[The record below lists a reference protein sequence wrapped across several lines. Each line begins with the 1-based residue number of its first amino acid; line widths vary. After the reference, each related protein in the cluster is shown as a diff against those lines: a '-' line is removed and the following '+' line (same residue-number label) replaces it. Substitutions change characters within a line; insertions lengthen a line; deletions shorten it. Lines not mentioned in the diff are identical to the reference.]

1 MQLNEEE
8 TNKPEEAATEAQQE
22 QTEQKA
28 APAEEA
34 KAAEQPQAEEKP
46 AEKAQP
52 ENKDDDEIM
61 SMDEILEAESAL
73 LKKINAKETVLL
85 KVVQVTEDS
94 VYVNIGEKKEAVIP
108 LKEFENEKKPQP
120 GDEVTAILDR
130 KGREGTIMSHR
141 RAREKEAYVEV
152 KKLFDEGVRVK
163 GMITDIIKG
172 GYLVDISGL
181 RAFMPLS
188 LSELGGAHKHYLPA
202 GAKIK
207 VYITDFSEKDKKVI
221 ISRRKVLEEDEKVR
235 KAKTL
240 SEISE
245 GMVVRGVVSKTTE
258 DSVLIRF
265 QGIDGVV
272 KLENMSWKDP
282 KEALQKYKRG
292 ARVRCKILA
301 IDKEKEFIEFG
312 FKQIMPNPAFMLR
325 RKYPFRTKVKAK
337 ITAVTNDGA
346 EAKIN
351 ENVDAFIAPEEFGA
365 DGAPKA
371 GDEISAV
378 VVGINTAEF
387 KVKLS
392 IRRNE
397 EQEDRKRFQ
406 SYFKE
411 GPRFTLGQMLDNKDE
426 D

>member
-8 TNKPEEAATEAQQE
+8 TQKTEQTNEIQQE
-22 QTEQKA
+22 QTDQKA
-28 APAEEA
+28 ETAAHAEET
-34 KAAEQPQAEEKP
+34 KAEVAET
-46 AEKAQP
+46 QP
-52 ENKDDDEIM
+52 ESKDADEDENM
-61 SMDEILEAESAL
+61 SMDQILEAESAL

-85 KVVQVTEDS
+85 KVVQVTDDS

-108 LKEFENEKKPQP
+108 MTEFENEKKPQP

-152 KKLFDEGVRVK
+152 KKIFEAGTRVK

-240 SEISE
+240 SEIAE
-245 GMVVRGVVSKTTE
+245 GQVVRGVVSKTTE

-292 ARVRCKILA
+292 ARVRCKILS
-301 IDKEKEFIEFG
+301 IDREKEFIEFG

-325 RKYPFRTKVKAK
+325 RKYPPFKTKVKAK
-337 ITAVTNDGA
+337 ITAVNDDGA

-351 ENVDAFIAPEEFGA
+351 ENVDAFIPAEDFGA
-365 DGAPKA
+365 DGAPA
-371 GDEISAV
+371 VGAEISAV
-378 VVGINTAEF
+378 VVGINSTEF

-411 GPRFTLGQMLDNKDE
+411 GPRFTLGQMLNNKDE

>member
-1 MQLNEEE
+1 MQVNEEE
-8 TNKPEEAATEAQQE
+8 LQNPEQKPEETLKQEQSVPEMTALPETATE
-22 QTEQKA
+22 K
-28 APAEEA
+28 
-34 KAAEQPQAEEKP
+34 QAEKTES
-46 AEKAQP
+46 AETSENP
-52 ENKDDDEIM
+52 EESVENL
-61 SMDEILEAESAL
+61 SMDQILEAESAL
-73 LKKINAKETVLL
+73 LKKINAREMVSL

-108 LKEFENEKKPQP
+108 LSEFENEKTPQP
-120 GDEVTAILDR
+120 GDEVSAVFER

-141 RAREKEAYVEV
+141 RARECVAYVEV
-152 KKLFDEGVRVK
+152 KKLFEAGSRVK
-163 GMITDIIKG
+163 GKITDIIKG

-202 GAKIK
+202 GAKVK

-221 ISRRKVLEEDEKVR
+221 VSRRKVLEEDDKVR
-235 KAKTL
+235 KEKTL
-240 SEISE
+240 SEIKE
-245 GMVVRGVVSKTTE
+245 NDVVRGVVSKTTE
-258 DSVLIRF
+258 DSVLVRF
-265 QGIDGVV
+265 QGIDGAVS
-272 KLENMSWKDP
+272 LENISWKDP
-282 KEALQKYKRG
+282 KEAMTKYKRG
-292 ARVRCKILA
+292 MRVRCKILA
-301 IDKEKEFIEFG
+301 IDREKEFISFG

-325 RKYPFRTKVKAK
+325 RKFPVRSKVKAT
-337 ITAVTNDGA
+337 ITSVTDAGA

-351 ENVDAFIAPEEFGA
+351 DNADAFISSDDYGA
-365 DGAPKA
+365 EGTP
-371 GDEISAV
+371 
-378 VVGINTAEF
+378 VVGAEVNAIVVGVNMNEF

-411 GPRFTLGQMLDNKDE
+411 GPRFTLGQMLHDE